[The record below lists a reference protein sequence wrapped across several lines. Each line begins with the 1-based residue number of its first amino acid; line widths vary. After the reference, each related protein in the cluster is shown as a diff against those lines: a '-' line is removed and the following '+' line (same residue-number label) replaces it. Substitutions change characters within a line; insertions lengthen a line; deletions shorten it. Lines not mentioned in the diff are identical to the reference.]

1 MIYRILRPLY
11 YTIKNISY
19 VSIGTLTRN
28 FFFCIENTP
37 TVYNTLQPTTVIIDQ
52 TTILLVPTYLN
63 YKNSSS
69 SIMEKKEM
77 QLLETGLGNVTWW
90 GYSSSFDV
98 LEGIEKS
105 GKYLVLSLVT
115 ICIMIL
121 EIEKRAKIW
130 HKLDC
135 NHLSF

>member
-1 MIYRILRPLY
+1 M
-11 YTIKNISY
+11 T
-19 VSIGTLTRN
+19 GN
-28 FFFCIENTP
+28 FFFSIENTP
-37 TVYNTLQPTTVIIDQ
+37 TVYNTLQPTTMIIDQ
-52 TTILLVPTYLN
+52 TTTYLSTYLN
-63 YKNSSS
+63 HKNSSS

>member
-1 MIYRILRPLY
+1 
-11 YTIKNISY
+11 
-19 VSIGTLTRN
+19 
-28 FFFCIENTP
+28 
-37 TVYNTLQPTTVIIDQ
+37 
-52 TTILLVPTYLN
+52 
-63 YKNSSS
+63 
-69 SIMEKKEM
+69 M

-121 EIEKRAKIW
+121 GIEKRAKIW
-130 HKLDC
+130 HKFDC